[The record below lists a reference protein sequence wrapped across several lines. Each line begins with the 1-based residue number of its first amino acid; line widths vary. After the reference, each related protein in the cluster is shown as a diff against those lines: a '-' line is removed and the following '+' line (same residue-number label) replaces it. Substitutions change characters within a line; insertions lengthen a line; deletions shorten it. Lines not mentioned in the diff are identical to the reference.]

1 MIKNREEKH
10 MKKNVNGSTTGPAAG
25 EAEEKDPQEQGAAP
39 CGDEHEHEIEEL
51 PQEQILRLGEELEK
65 KTKEAENNY
74 ERFLR
79 ACADLENYKKRS
91 EKEKE
96 ELRNY
101 AAQGVILDVLPV
113 LDNLERAFIHAAE
126 GQNNLDA
133 LKEGVRLTIDQLH
146 SVLGKAGLTV
156 IKAMGEKFDPSVHH
170 AISHEDSDTVEP
182 GTVVKEFQKGYTL
195 KGRLL
200 RPSMVAVAKRP

>member
-1 MIKNREEKH
+1 MRKNREEKY
-10 MKKNVNGSTTGPAAG
+10 MKKNAQDDTTGAGAG
-25 EAEEKDPQEQGAAP
+25 EMEEKDLQEQEAGP
-39 CGDEHEHEIEEL
+39 CGDEHEIEEL
-51 PQEQILRLGEELEK
+51 PQEQILRLQEELEK
-65 KTKEAENNY
+65 KAKESENNY

-96 ELRNY
+96 DIRNY

-113 LDNLERAFIHAAE
+113 LDNLERAFLHAAE
-126 GQNNLDA
+126 GQNNLEA

-146 SVLGKAGLTV
+146 SALGKAGLTE

-170 AISHEDSDTVEP
+170 AISHEDSDEVDP
-182 GTVVKEFQKGYTL
+182 GTVVKEFQKGYML

-200 RPSMVAVAKRP
+200 RPSMVAVSKRP